1 MINETELRE
10 SISSLEAQSP
20 LMAKF
25 ANFYLTYIEL
35 LREKKLIDYGEAIV
49 QAIRILRGNKDQA
62 QRWSNRFKWIF
73 CDEYQDTSPAQA
85 TLLQLLGQQANLFV
99 VGDSYQSIYS
109 WQGSDPDNLR
119 RFEVDFPNT
128 ASYYLSKNYRCFPKL
143 VRMSMG
149 FLEKAGELHGVRV
162 EYDHKRSTEDQSVYF
177 LKT

>member
-1 MINETELRE
+1 MNDEDALTLLGYAQNGLINEQELE
-10 SISSLEAQSP
+10 GKIVVLNIENP

-25 ANFYLTYIEL
+25 AKFYLAYVSM
-35 LREKKLIDYGEAIV
+35 LREKNVIDYGEAIIK
-49 QAIRILRGNKDQA
+49 AIRILRENKDQA

-128 ASYYLSKNYRCFPKL
+128 ASYYLSKIIVAF
-143 VRMSMG
+143 
-149 FLEKAGELHGVRV
+149 
-162 EYDHKRSTEDQSVYF
+162 QSW
-177 LKT
+177 

>member
-1 MINETELRE
+1 MIWKTKQKQAFIVDEKNPTLQQEFIVKARQKAGITEQSLNFEDALTLIGYAQNGLINETELRG

-20 LMAKF
+20 LIAKF

-109 WQGSDPDNLR
+109 WQGLI
-119 RFEVDFPNT
+119 
-128 ASYYLSKNYRCFPKL
+128 LII
-143 VRMSMG
+143 
-149 FLEKAGELHGVRV
+149 
-162 EYDHKRSTEDQSVYF
+162 
-177 LKT
+177 